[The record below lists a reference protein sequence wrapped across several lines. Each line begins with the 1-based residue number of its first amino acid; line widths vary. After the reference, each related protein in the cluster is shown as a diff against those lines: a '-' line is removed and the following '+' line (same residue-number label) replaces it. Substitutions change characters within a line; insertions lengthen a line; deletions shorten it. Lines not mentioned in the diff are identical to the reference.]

1 MGSSVDRIFEWNHQV
16 TESMTQPTSTA
27 DSPASF
33 PSTDLIRLLLKKWW
47 LIAIVSVLT
56 GFGTWL
62 YVRTLPEYFKSTVNC
77 VPPRTDNTGLTGALG
92 GISSTLKDFGLNKLG
107 GKGADAYD
115 FIALLFTRTLRDT
128 MIARFNLAEEYD
140 MVDRTADEI
149 REEFESNLD
158 IDLRPEGNYEIS
170 VWSRDPKK
178 AALMAETFVRE
189 ANLLTNRVQRDE
201 AVKSAEYL
209 EERVRRMD
217 STISALGDSLAWYS
231 RTYMIFS
238 PLDQAKSAATALA
251 SAKEEVL
258 KQETALGLLESVYGS
273 GDPQVRTQKSL
284 VEQLKKQY
292 GQLQV
297 EPGLTG
303 NVPVK
308 DAAGIGIS
316 YLRVF
321 AEFEA
326 FSKLKAFL
334 LPTLEQTRLD
344 MNKSTPSLLVVD
356 APVVAEKKDRPKRA
370 LISAGAALG
379 SGILTMLILM
389 IVFAWRRLMRSPAG
403 A

>member
-1 MGSSVDRIFEWNHQV
+1 
-16 TESMTQPTSTA
+16 MTQPTSPVE
-27 DSPASF
+27 SPTPF
-33 PSTDLIRLLLKKWW
+33 PTTDLIRLLLRRWW
-47 LIAIVSVLT
+47 LIALISVVT
-56 GFGTWL
+56 GLGTWL
-62 YVRTLPEYFKSTVNC
+62 YVRTLPEYFKSTINC
-77 VPPRTDNTGLTGALG
+77 VPPRSDNSGLTGALG

-107 GKGADAYD
+107 GKGAESYD

-128 MIARFNLAEEYD
+128 MISRFRLAEEYE
-140 MVDRTADEI
+140 MVGKPAQHI
-149 REEFESNLD
+149 REEFESNLE
-158 IDLRPEGNYEIS
+158 IDLRPEGNYEITI
-170 VWSRDPKK
+170 WSRDPKK

-189 ANLLTNRVQRDE
+189 ANLLTNRVQREE

-209 EERVRRMD
+209 EERVARMD

-258 KQETALGLLESVYGS
+258 KQETALGLLESVYGA
-273 GDPQVRTQKSL
+273 GDPQVRTQRSL

-356 APVVAEKKDRPKRA
+356 APVIAEMKDRPKRS

-379 SGILTMLILM
+379 AGVITMLIM
-389 IVFAWRRLMRSPAG
+389 MVMFAWRRLMRSPAG